1 MAESDREGFNYGKY
15 GEGYT
20 ASTEVIREQE
30 YPNLNSMP
38 PSLIPFRST
47 YTDYHPLRGTETIYL
62 DHAGT
67 TIYAKSLITAFS
79 REMNSSLFGNPHSM
93 SLSSQLSTRRTEEVR
108 TRVLHFFN
116 ASPEEFDVVF
126 VANATAAIK
135 LVADSFR
142 DCDSRGFWYGYHV
155 DSHTSVVGVREVA
168 EMGYQCFQDVDVD
181 AWVAELGTAQLKAPR
196 LFAFPAQSNMNGRR
210 LPIRWCEQI
219 RSAANE
225 TGNVFTLLDASSFVS
240 TAPLDLGKATDAP
253 DFTAL
258 SFYKIFGFPDLG
270 ALIVRKS
277 AAHILERRKFF
288 GGGTVDMLEDGTLP
302 FHSIIALGAAIDT
315 HKRLYGSMAN
325 ISAHTGFLAKRV
337 YDRLSAMAHF
347 NDSKVCQIYQSDYA
361 NPALQGPIIAFN
373 LRNSR
378 GEWVPKT
385 EVESLATMQNIQL
398 RSGSVCNP
406 GGTAFSLGWTSQ
418 ELRRHYAAGLRCGD
432 DHDLLDGRPT
442 GIVRVSLGAMT
453 NLEDIDSL
461 IDFIEKFYVEKVP
474 PLVSLTPPL
483 GKDTLFAPHFY
494 VESVTIFPI
503 KGCGAFKVPEGQS
516 WEIKKEGIA
525 WDQEWHLIHAGSG
538 VPMNQWEHPRM
549 ALICPSVDVDRNILR
564 ITCAA
569 KAAND
574 ELSLEIPLTWSR
586 TCMGTMTTPVRSSCQ
601 KRPVSAH
608 GDQSCLRAYASP
620 VVSAFF
626 SNYLGVS
633 CTLAR
638 FSSQDAGQAM
648 QRPHLGDTWKDRLR
662 RFTRLG
668 LLSSTDQF
676 PGELG
681 QKYLAVSRET
691 AILII
696 SRSSLNFLNENIKVN
711 TKFTSR
717 IGGNFTA
724 DVLQGNIVIAERTSQ
739 LGRAEL
745 PFVEKWSSIYIG
757 HDELRFDTFDPCQ
770 RCQMISVDQATG
782 MRRMEILAALPKKQQ
797 IDGKDVLGR
806 YAAISTMGATES
818 EPGRPGRRSIM
829 VGDVVLPSYQHD

>member
-1 MAESDREGFNYGKY
+1 MAESDREEFIYGRY
-15 GEGYT
+15 SQGYS

-30 YPNLNSMP
+30 YPNLNK
-38 PSLIPFRST
+38 
-47 YTDYHPLRGTETIYL
+47 TIYL

-79 REMNSSLFGNPHSM
+79 RDMNSSLFGNPHSM
-93 SLSSQLSTRRTEEVR
+93 SVSSQLSTRRTEEVR
-108 TRVLHFFN
+108 TRVLQFFN

-181 AWVAELGTAQLKAPR
+181 AWIADLGTAQSKAPR

-210 LPIRWCEQI
+210 LPVRWCEQI

-225 TGNVFTLLDASSFVS
+225 ASNVFTLLDASSFVS
-240 TAPLDLGKATDAP
+240 TAPLDLGKATGAP

-277 AAHILERRKFF
+277 AARILKRRKFF
-288 GGGTVDMLEDGTLP
+288 GGGTVDMVIAAGTQWHAKKEASIHAQLEDGTLP
-302 FHSIIALGAAIDT
+302 FHSIIALDAAIGT
-315 HKRLYGSMAN
+315 HERLYGSMSN

-337 YDRLSAMAHF
+337 YDRLAAMAHF
-347 NDSKVCQIYQSDYA
+347 NDSKVCQIYQSGYG
-361 NPALQGPIIAFN
+361 NPAFQGPIIAFN

-378 GEWVPKT
+378 GEWIPKT
-385 EVESLATMQNIQL
+385 EVERLATMQNIQL

-418 ELRRHYAAGLRCGD
+418 ELRRNYAAGLRCGD
-432 DHDLLDGRPT
+432 DHDILDGRPT
-442 GIVRVSLGAMT
+442 GILRVSLGAMT
-453 NLEDIDSL
+453 NLDDIDSL

-474 PLVSLTPPL
+474 PLISLSPPL
-483 GKDTLFAPHFY
+483 GENNLFAPHFY

-503 KGCGAFKVPEGQS
+503 KGCGAFKVPEGKS
-516 WEIKKEGIA
+516 WEIKREGIA
-525 WDQEWHLIHAGSG
+525 WDQEWYLVHAGTG
-538 VPMNQWEHPRM
+538 VPIKQREHPRM
-549 ALICPSVDVDRNILR
+549 TLIRPSIDIDRNILR
-564 ITCAA
+564 ITYDA

-586 TCMGTMTTPVRSSCQ
+586 TCMGTMTTPVRQSCQ
-601 KRPVSAH
+601 ERPFSAY

-626 SNYLGVS
+626 SDFLGVT

-638 FSSQDAGQAM
+638 ISSQDASLDM
-648 QRPHLGDTWKDRLR
+648 QLPHLASTWKDRLR

-668 LLSSTDQF
+668 LFSPSDQF
-676 PGELG
+676 PLERG
-681 QKYLAVSRET
+681 QKYLVVPSET
-691 AILII
+691 AILIV
-696 SRSSLNFLNENIKVN
+696 SKSSLNCLNENIKAN
-711 TKFTSR
+711 TKLTSGVSR
-717 IGGNFTA
+717 TFAA
-724 DVLQGNIVIAERTSQ
+724 DVFQGNIVIAERTAQ
-739 LGRAEL
+739 PGRAEQ
-745 PFVEKWSSIYIG
+745 PYVEDNWSSICIG
-757 HDELRFDTFDPCQ
+757 QNELRFDTFDPCQ
-770 RCQMISVDQATG
+770 RCQMICVDQATG
-782 MRRMEILAALPKKQQ
+782 VRRMEILAALPKKRK
-797 IDGKDVLGR
+797 IDGKVLLGR
-806 YAAISTMGATES
+806 CAAISAKGAKVAES
-818 EPGRPGRRSIM
+818 GGPGSRSIM
-829 VGDVVLPSYQHD
+829 VGDVVLPSYQND

>member
-1 MAESDREGFNYGKY
+1 MAESDREEFIYGKY
-15 GEGYT
+15 GQGYS

-30 YPNLNSMP
+30 YPNLNK
-38 PSLIPFRST
+38 
-47 YTDYHPLRGTETIYL
+47 TIYL

-79 REMNSSLFGNPHSM
+79 RDMNFNLFGNPHSM
-93 SLSSQLSTRRTEEVR
+93 SVSSQLSTRRTDEVR
-108 TRVLHFFN
+108 IRVLQFFN
-116 ASPEEFDVVF
+116 ARPEEFDVVF

-181 AWVAELGTAQLKAPR
+181 AWIAEIGTDQSKAPR

-225 TGNVFTLLDASSFVS
+225 AGNVFTLLDASSFVS
-240 TAPLDLGKATDAP
+240 TAPLNLGKATGAP

-277 AAHILERRKFF
+277 AARILERRKFF
-288 GGGTVDMLEDGTLP
+288 GGGTVDMVIASGAQWHAKKETSIHAQLEDGTLP
-302 FHSIIALGAAIDT
+302 FHSIIALDAAIDT

-347 NDSKVCQIYQSDYA
+347 NGAKVCQIYQTGYG

-378 GEWVPKT
+378 GEWIPKT
-385 EVESLATMQNIQL
+385 EVERRATMQNIQL

-418 ELRRHYAAGLRCGD
+418 ELRRNYAAGLRCGD
-432 DHDLLDGRPT
+432 DHDVLGGRPT
-442 GIVRVSLGAMT
+442 GILRVSLGAMT
-453 NLEDIDSL
+453 NLDDIDSL
-461 IDFIEKFYVEKVP
+461 TDFIENLYVEKVP
-474 PLVSLTPPL
+474 LVSLNPPPDENNL
-483 GKDTLFAPHFY
+483 VAPHFY

-503 KGCGAFKVPEGQS
+503 KGCGAFRIPDGKN
-516 WEIKKEGIA
+516 WEIKREGIA
-525 WDQEWHLIHAGSG
+525 WDQEWYLVHAGTG
-538 VPMNQWEHPRM
+538 VPIKQREHPRM
-549 ALICPSVDVDRNILR
+549 TLIRPSIDIDRNILR
-564 ITCAA
+564 ITCDA

-574 ELSLEIPLTWSR
+574 ELSLEIPLTWSH
-586 TCMGTMTTPVRSSCQ
+586 TSIGTMTTPVRSSCQ
-601 KRPVSAH
+601 KRPVSAY
-608 GDQSCLRAYASP
+608 GDKSCLRAYASP

-626 SNYLGVS
+626 TDFLGVP

-638 FSSQDAGQAM
+638 LSSQDASLDM
-648 QRPHLGDTWKDRLR
+648 QLPHLASTWKDRLR
-662 RFTRLG
+662 ESTRLG
-668 LLSSTDQF
+668 IFSPSDQF
-676 PGELG
+676 PRERG
-681 QKYLAVSRET
+681 QKYLVMSSET
-691 AILII
+691 SILIV
-696 SRSSLNFLNENIKVN
+696 SRSSVNCLNENIKAN
-711 TKFTSR
+711 TKFIPDVSR
-717 IGGNFTA
+717 TFAA
-724 DVLQGNIVIAERTSQ
+724 DVSQGNIVIGERISQ
-739 LGRAEL
+739 KGRAEQSY
-745 PFVEKWSSIYIG
+745 VEDNWSSVSIG
-757 HDELRFDTFDPCQ
+757 QDELRFDIFDPCQ
-770 RCQMISVDQATG
+770 RCQMICVDQATG
-782 MRRMEILAALPKKQQ
+782 VRRTEILAAPPRKRKV
-797 IDGKDVLGR
+797 DGKVLFGR
-806 YAAISTMGATES
+806 YAAISTKGAKGVDS
-818 EPGRPGRRSIM
+818 RRRGSRTIM
-829 VGDVVLPSYQHD
+829 VGDVVLPSYQND